1 MKIREIILRVI
12 ADQSDP
18 NDTDFNLVYCGMDN
32 IKCDDGMLGG
42 IGYIPTQKAI
52 DEYEF
57 LKDKYG
63 GIL

>member
-1 MKIREIILRVI
+1 
-12 ADQSDP
+12 
-18 NDTDFNLVYCGMDN
+18 MDN